1 MAVTPID
8 PNLFL
13 IMKVLDRYGHE
24 KLTLKIIK
32 EKQSYIVGHERYVPQ
47 FLGKIKGARG
57 AAFTGNVE
65 GAEPRDAGEGR
76 AAGMRSVVQ
85 EASVGT
91 RDLDAARGEGVAG
104 SAAVVGPSPP
114 KTP

>member
-47 FLGKIKGARG
+47 FLGKIKVFEEVCKVTFIKG
-57 AAFTGNVE
+57 TG
-65 GAEPRDAGEGR
+65 
-76 AAGMRSVVQ
+76 Q
-85 EASVGT
+85 WK
-91 RDLDAARGEGVAG
+91 LF
-104 SAAVVGPSPP
+104 
-114 KTP
+114 